1 MEAPLLFERNTANA
15 EVLQGICKSD
25 LKEFQESAGV
35 KDLFSSLPVDIKC
48 EILCNMSPAILLR
61 SRSVCKEW
69 SQLLTHDTIW
79 KVMVEQ
85 VYGVTKRESLE
96 QSWFSLYKSLA
107 ESWNAW
113 DPESHHPGITV
124 APAMVATC
132 DPNCKNDTHLPIR
145 GKQSVKAGR
154 HYFEV
159 SFSTRSDARPS
170 FSSLLCAVGV
180 ADKTFPTDRKMG
192 AGYTR
197 ENNGIGYYSSGFQF
211 VCGKEVDYGSRVTF
225 KVGNTIGFMLD
236 MDNGTMQFYKDRKP
250 IGQLHAVNK
259 GAELYPL
266 VLAERGLIISINKK
280 LSAPELDAA
289 DMDVTQA

>member
-15 EVLQGICKSD
+15 EILQGICKQD
-25 LKEFQESAGV
+25 LKVFKESVGG

-48 EILCNMSPAILLR
+48 EILSNMNPAILLR
-61 SRSVCKEW
+61 SRCVSKEW
-69 SQLLTHDTIW
+69 NELLTHDTIW

-85 VYGVTKRESLE
+85 VYGVMKRSSLD
-96 QSWFSLYKSLA
+96 QSWFALYKSLA
-107 ESWNAW
+107 EGWSEW
-113 DPESHHPGITV
+113 DHESHHPGITIG
-124 APAMVATC
+124 PSMVATC
-132 DPNCKNDTHLPIR
+132 DPNCKNDTHLPLR
-145 GKQSVKAGR
+145 GKQGVKSGR

-211 VCGKEVDYGSRVTF
+211 LYGKEVDYGSRVTF

-236 MDNGTMQFYKDRKP
+236 MDNGNIQFYKDRKP
-250 IGQLHAVNK
+250 IGQLHSVNK
-259 GAELYPL
+259 GMELYPL

-280 LSAPELDAA
+280 TSVPEPDTT